1 MQALHTD
8 KCAFDNSCFC
18 RVTVSPLG
26 RTLER
31 ICPFCTMATD
41 THAWPEIS
49 GKTGERFEKDAWAIP
64 RGHRVKLE
72 RIVRSDLGF
81 SAI

>member
-1 MQALHTD
+1 
-8 KCAFDNSCFC
+8 
-18 RVTVSPLG
+18 
-26 RTLER
+26 
-31 ICPFCTMATD
+31 MATD

-49 GKTGERFEKDAWAIP
+49 GKTEERFGKDAWAIL
-64 RGHRVKLE
+64 RGHWVILE